1 MCQNES
7 SCFELAHATSVGPKQ
22 FSQQA
27 LSLDNRHEAGH
38 HSRREIR
45 LMQGSLRLAL
55 HCRKPA
61 EFCAG
66 KGSQA

>member
-27 LSLDNRHEAGH
+27 LSLDNRHEA
-38 HSRREIR
+38 E
-45 LMQGSLRLAL
+45 
-55 HCRKPA
+55 KVTTP
-61 EFCAG
+61 EE
-66 KGSQA
+66 K